1 MGWLGAR
8 RPWDGWARDC
18 LREFLPLLQR
28 ICIPNQVAIVGL
40 RLGLAWRGGSVWG
53 GLGIAV
59 AGADRRLQLPA
70 PTALPLPLRRD
81 LHNTR
86 LVHVEIFDL
95 PLKSRSRRDGRW
107 AIFDGRGLAF
117 MVTRARPCL
126 GAALPSWLLGVTFVR
141 AALGVTAMW
150 ATSPPN
156 CDIRAYRPPPLR
168 YRPPHSGIA
177 HPHCDIAPP
186 IRYPCMAIS
195 TVRGGGGHVLSRRA
209 VSKYRQQF
217 ADNGKRITDNS
228 TFVVSRR
235 VVSKRRNWGK
245 LYKCSQFF
253 CLVELCPSVCISI
266 RRGRIW

>member
-8 RPWDGWARDC
+8 LPTRISAVAAAHLHSQSGRDRGSAPR
-18 LREFLPLLQR
+18 LGLEGRECMWGSGR
-28 ICIPNQVAIVGL
+28 CCRRSV

-168 YRPPHSGIA
+168 YRPPHS
-177 HPHCDIAPP
+177 
-186 IRYPCMAIS
+186 IS
-195 TVRGGGGHVLSRRA
+195 LHGNQHGEGGRGARA
-209 VSKYRQQF
+209 VSPSCVK
-217 ADNGKRITDNS
+217 
-228 TFVVSRR
+228 VS
-235 VVSKRRNWGK
+235 
-245 LYKCSQFF
+245 
-253 CLVELCPSVCISI
+253 PTVC
-266 RRGRIW
+266 G